1 MKKFEI
7 ILLFVTLHFVGC
19 VTDHKE
25 YSIEEFMN
33 TKAYG
38 GSSFSYDEKTL
49 LIRSD
54 QTGINNAFEIS
65 LDSFDITQLTFS
77 DSNNIYPIS
86 YFPKDNRFLFRS
98 DQGGNEISHIY
109 VNNLDGTVVDLT
121 PGEKAR
127 SAFLQ
132 WSDDKEKF
140 FFTSNKRNPKFMDL
154 YQMDI
159 ISFNSKL
166 IFKNDAMSEF
176 NMHISRDEKYVAL
189 TREYNRDNSDIFLYN
204 IKNNELQKALYDA
217 NNVNHR
223 PTGFSLDSKSIY
235 FLTDLNSEFNYLKK
249 YNIESKQVEL
259 VQQENWDI
267 VNSYFSE
274 NGNYRISVINED
286 SQTKIKIF
294 DIKNNAILKL
304 PKLQNGFITSVNI
317 SDSESKLSFY
327 HGGARSPNDLYFKN
341 IKSGKVQKLTDSM
354 NPLINKKHLGEAKV
368 IRFSSIDGLEIPAV
382 YYKPPNAT
390 STNKMPA
397 LVRVHGGPGGQA
409 RVRYIAS
416 TQYLVNHGYAV
427 LDINNRGS
435 SGYGKTFQTLDDQA
449 HSKGDLDDCVAAINW
464 LKEQEHIDGEKIGI
478 IGGSYGGYM
487 VMAAMAFRPEAFD
500 VGVNIY
506 GVTNWIRTL
515 KSIPPWWEAFRGLLY
530 KELGNPFTQE
540 DYLYSISPLFHA
552 ENIKKPVLILQGAN
566 DPRVLQIESDEM
578 VEAIKKQNVPV
589 EYVVFPDE
597 GHGFRKKKN
606 QITSNE
612 KILAFLDKYLKNSNL
627 KETAKHN

>member
-1 MKKFEI
+1 MKKI
-7 ILLFVTLHFVGC
+7 AILLLFVTLLFVGC
-19 VTDHKE
+19 STDHKQ

-33 TKAYG
+33 TTSYG
-38 GSSFSYDEKTL
+38 GSSFSYDEKTI

-65 LDSFDITQLTFS
+65 LDSFDVTQLTFS

-98 DQGGNEISHIY
+98 DQGGNEIYHIY

-121 PGEKAR
+121 PGEKVRA
-127 SAFLQ
+127 AFLK

-154 YQMDI
+154 YEMDI
-159 ISFNSKL
+159 RSFNSKL
-166 IFKNDAMSEF
+166 IFKNDKGMGEY
-176 NMHISRDEKYVAL
+176 NMHISRDEKYIAL
-189 TREYNRDNSDIFLYN
+189 AKEYNRDNSDIFLYD
-204 IKNNELQKALYDA
+204 IKNNELKKVLYDV
-217 NNVNHR
+217 NDVNHN
-223 PTGFSLDSKSIY
+223 PTGFSLDSKSVY

-259 VQQENWDI
+259 VQKENWDI
-267 VNSYFSE
+267 VSSYFSD
-274 NGNYRISVINED
+274 NGTYRISIINED

-294 DIKNNAILKL
+294 DIKNNKMLML
-304 PKLQNGFITSVNI
+304 PNLNDGFISSVNI

-327 HGGARSPNDLYFKN
+327 HGGARSPNDLYFKT
-341 IKSGKVQKLTDSM
+341 IKGGKVQRLTDSM
-354 NPLINKKHLGEAKV
+354 NPLINKKYLGEAKV
-368 IRFSSIDGLEIPAV
+368 IRFNSFDGLEIPAV
-382 YYKPPNAT
+382 YYKPSNA
-390 STNKMPA
+390 SSINKMPA

-409 RVRYIAS
+409 RVGYRAS
-416 TQYLVNHGYAV
+416 TQFLVNHGYAV

-449 HSKGDLDDCVAAINW
+449 HSKGDLDDCLAAINW
-464 LKEQEHIDGEKIGI
+464 LKKQEHIDGEKIGI
-478 IGGSYGGYM
+478 LGGSYGGYM
-487 VMAAMAFRPEAFD
+487 VMAAMAFKPEAFD
-500 VGVNIY
+500 VGVNIF

-515 KSIPPWWEAFRGLLY
+515 KSIPPWWEAARESLY

-606 QITSNE
+606 QIISNE
-612 KILAFLDKYLKNSNL
+612 TILAFLDKYLKNSNPS
-627 KETAKHN
+627 N

>member
-1 MKKFEI
+1 M
-7 ILLFVTLHFVGC
+7 
-19 VTDHKE
+19 
-25 YSIEEFMN
+25 
-33 TKAYG
+33 
-38 GSSFSYDEKTL
+38 
-49 LIRSD
+49 
-54 QTGINNAFEIS
+54 
-65 LDSFDITQLTFS
+65 
-77 DSNNIYPIS
+77 
-86 YFPKDNRFLFRS
+86 
-98 DQGGNEISHIY
+98 
-109 VNNLDGTVVDLT
+109 
-121 PGEKAR
+121 
-127 SAFLQ
+127 
-132 WSDDKEKF
+132 
-140 FFTSNKRNPKFMDL
+140 SNKRNPKFMDL

-166 IFKNDAMSEF
+166 IFKNDEAMSEF

-189 TREYNRDNSDIFLYN
+189 TREYNRDNSDIFFYD
-204 IKNNELQKALYDA
+204 IKNNELQKVLYDA
-217 NNVNHR
+217 NDVNHH

-267 VNSYFSE
+267 LNSYFSE
-274 NGNYRISVINED
+274 NGTYRISTINED
-286 SQTKIKIF
+286 SQIKIKIF
-294 DIKNNAILKL
+294 DIKNNKMLML
-304 PKLQNGFITSVNI
+304 PNLNNGFISSVNI

-327 HGGARSPNDLYFKN
+327 HGGARSPNDLYFKK
-341 IKSGKVQKLTDSM
+341 IKGGKVQKLTNSM
-354 NPLINKKHLGEAKV
+354 NLLINKKDLGEAKV
-368 IRFSSIDGLEIPAV
+368 IRFSSFDGLEIPAV

-409 RVRYIAS
+409 RVRYSAS
-416 TQYLVNHGYAV
+416 TQYLVNHGYAI

-449 HSKGDLDDCVAAINW
+449 HSKGDLDDCLAAIDW

-487 VMAAMAFRPEAFD
+487 VMAAMTFRPEAFD

-506 GVTNWIRTL
+506 GVTNWVRTL
-515 KSIPPWWEAFRGLLY
+515 KSIPPWWEAARGLLY

-552 ENIKKPVLILQGAN
+552 ENIRKPVLILQGAN
-566 DPRVLQIESDEM
+566 DPRVLQVESDEM

-589 EYVVFPDE
+589 EYVIFPDE

-612 KILAFLDKYLKNSNL
+612 TILVFLDKYLKNGNSQ
-627 KETAKHN
+627 